1 MLGGGERRVEIL
13 DMDVDVDRDRLRWLY
28 GALERGDSGRQG
40 LTANV
45 NAEGLLLNGGW
56 LETLR
61 SAHSGTLDTLLS
73 PSPAPPSSAV
83 EIVPLRK
90 IGFVPPT
97 LPSTWFKIPFDVT
110 GVGAVTDDLGG
121 CLA

>member
-1 MLGGGERRVEIL
+1 ML

-28 GALERGDSGRQG
+28 GALERGDTGRQG

-56 LETLR
+56 LETFC
-61 SAHSGTLDTLLS
+61 SAHSGTFDTLLS
-73 PSPAPPSSAV
+73 PSRAPPSSAA

-90 IGFVPPT
+90 IGFVAPT
-97 LPSTWFKIPFDVT
+97 LPSTWLKTPFDVT
-110 GVGAVTDDLGG
+110 GVGAVADDLGG
-121 CLA
+121 CLACVGNAFE